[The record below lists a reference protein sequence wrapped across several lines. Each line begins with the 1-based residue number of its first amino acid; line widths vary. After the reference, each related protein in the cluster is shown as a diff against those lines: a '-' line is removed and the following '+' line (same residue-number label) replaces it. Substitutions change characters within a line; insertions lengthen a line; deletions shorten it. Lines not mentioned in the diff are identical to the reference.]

1 MNQKSVVV
9 SKSFRELILQEY
21 PKLNTHVGYLP
32 LLAHILYP
40 PNGKKCVV
48 SRNLLA
54 SICNA
59 KPTHFNAE
67 KFLKEFSV
75 NIMRIEYTGYSILDA
90 MAREITYADIPQ
102 YILDAQKVDRL
113 HGNNLVNLVSGQVV
127 NNRYRK
133 AALLQDKEHVS
144 KAYSFPVSE
153 QTQQLLNYLN
163 NDRGFSFDNDA
174 INKAKSYIIEKYGE
188 NHMLDTLRAITI
200 QPKTYFKAT
209 ERSVRVFSDNASVL
223 NLPKEP
229 RKMLTSELIWLD
241 LQSCALS
248 VASKTFGLT
257 DLHTFLSSGQ
267 DIWSKMYDDFGIID
281 NETRVLFKPIVKQ
294 AIYAIIY
301 GMSLRNLMQGNDDYE
316 GLVVLLAPFNIN
328 PYLFCQN
335 DTIKSLLD
343 ARKIQFSRIKGSGGS
358 FDAFGRWIAISKD
371 VQVSSVLSQVNQSY
385 ELRLLLPVLLE
396 AMVSTQFR
404 IVLWLHDAICVEVRD
419 HKRRANY
426 IKRMKE
432 LVKIEADMLGIPTQL
447 NEE

>member
-1 MNQKSVVV
+1 MRLKSVVS
-9 SKSFRELILQEY
+9 SKNFRDLLLAEY
-21 PKLNTHVGYLP
+21 PKLNTHVGYMP

-40 PNGKKCVV
+40 PSGKRCVV

-54 SICNA
+54 SMCNA

-67 KFLKEFSV
+67 KFLKSFSADIL
-75 NIMRIEYTGYSILDA
+75 NISYSDYSILDA
-90 MAREITYADIPQ
+90 MAREITYADIPP

-113 HGNNLVNLVSGQVV
+113 YGENLVDLISGCVV

-133 AALLQDKEHVS
+133 QILAQDKEHVS

-153 QTQQLLNYLN
+153 PTQQLLNYLN
-163 NDRGFSFDNDA
+163 NQRGFSLDNDA
-174 INKAKSYIIEKYGE
+174 INRAKHYIIEKYGA
-188 NHMLDTLRAITI
+188 NHMLDTLRSITI
-200 QPKTYFKAT
+200 QPKTYFKPT
-209 ERSVRVFSDNASVL
+209 ERSVRVFSDNTSVL

-229 RKMLTSELIWLD
+229 RKMLTSELVWLD

-257 DLHTFLSSGQ
+257 DLHTFLGSGQ

-281 NETRVLFKPIVKQ
+281 HDTRVLFKPIVKQ

-301 GMSLRNLMQGNDDYE
+301 GMSLRNLMHGNDDYE
-316 GLVVLLAPFNIN
+316 GLIVLLAPFGIN
-328 PYLFCQN
+328 PNTFCQN

-343 ARKIQFSRIKGSGGS
+343 ARKIQFNRIRKDKGAVC
-358 FDAFGRWIAISKD
+358 AFGRWIALSKE

-396 AMVSTQFR
+396 AMTSSQFR
-404 IVLWLHDAICVEVRD
+404 IVLWLHDAICIDVKDNR
-419 HKRRANY
+419 RRAYY
-426 IKRMKE
+426 IKRMQD
-432 LVKIEADMLGIPTQL
+432 LVKVEADLLNIPTQL